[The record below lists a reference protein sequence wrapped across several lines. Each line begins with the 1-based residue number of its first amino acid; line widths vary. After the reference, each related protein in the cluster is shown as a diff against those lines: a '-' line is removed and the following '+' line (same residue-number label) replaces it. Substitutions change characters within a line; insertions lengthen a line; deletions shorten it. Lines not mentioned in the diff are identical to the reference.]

1 MLYLLISIS
10 GREEKFLDCDFEL
23 KPLTVIMGPPRSGKS
38 MLLRLIFNMVY
49 AALNKLT
56 TTNDLVAMAS
66 NYLSG
71 KLRDGSIMLSI
82 VNIAEDE
89 LDEFKKNPDVRTW
102 RDKGIF
108 LTCSNVEEPNCKVEW
123 GYNPFHDVI
132 LIPTDVEAILR
143 YRFVPTMAEPY
154 AHLSQYINDL
164 VLRGVM
170 RNEKMLKQLPF
181 LSEAVEQLRVD
192 KGRIMIIEHVAGATI
207 DVAYSSS
214 YVNILL
220 TLEAFMLNEYI
231 HEGSLVLIDNIDSY
245 LHPAMGQDKL
255 ALMLWAMVN
264 NGVTVVLSTHD
275 LIFLDTLR
283 HIRIKDYNANVY
295 KDWSEMSIVVPKPWQ
310 GCVIQSPL
318 TSDIE
323 TYNVYRL
330 YEKTAL

>member
-1 MLYLLISIS
+1 
-10 GREEKFLDCDFEL
+10 
-23 KPLTVIMGPPRSGKS
+23 
-38 MLLRLIFNMVY
+38 
-49 AALNKLT
+49 
-56 TTNDLVAMAS
+56 
-66 NYLSG
+66 
-71 KLRDGSIMLSI
+71 
-82 VNIAEDE
+82 
-89 LDEFKKNPDVRTW
+89 
-102 RDKGIF
+102 
-108 LTCSNVEEPNCKVEW
+108 
-123 GYNPFHDVI
+123 
-132 LIPTDVEAILR
+132 
-143 YRFVPTMAEPY
+143 
-154 AHLSQYINDL
+154 
-164 VLRGVM
+164 
-170 RNEKMLKQLPF
+170 
-181 LSEAVEQLRVD
+181 
-192 KGRIMIIEHVAGATI
+192 MIIEHVAGATI